1 MMLEQKSKIRHHR
14 MTCACSNRIEK
25 VLNKTEGI
33 QHATVNLTTEQ
44 ALVSYYPNAINT
56 IESFNVFKIGL
67 RR

>member
-1 MMLEQKSKIRHHR
+1 MP
-14 MTCACSNRIEK
+14 CSNRIEK

-56 IESFNVFKIGL
+56 DRIIQRIQKLL